1 MQVYWIFWE
10 FKQKGYWPNTTMLDI
25 KAIRKD
31 FPILSRKVYGKP
43 LVYLDNAATSQKPFS
58 VIETI
63 TEYYQNYNSNV
74 HRGVHALSMEATEHY
89 EAAREKVAAF
99 IGAPNSDCLIFVRG
113 TTEGI
118 NLVASSWA
126 IPNLGPEDE
135 ILLSEMEHHSNL
147 IPWQRVS
154 QITGAILKF
163 IPVTQEGTLELK
175 NLPNLINN
183 KTKLVSIT
191 HVSNVLGTINP
202 VKEIAR
208 KAHEVGALIMLD
220 AAQSVP
226 HMPVNVQDLDCDFL
240 AFSSHKMLGPTGIG
254 GLYVRPSVLKTMQ
267 PFQSG
272 GEMVKEVTFESA
284 SWNDLPFQFEA
295 GTPSIAASI
304 GLGAAVDYLQSIGM
318 DEVRNHEMS
327 ITEYALEELKHL
339 SEDFIFYGPKDI
351 SIRGGAIS
359 FHSDLVHPHDLGTIL
374 DQEGIAIRTGHHCAM
389 PLVRERLKVSATAR
403 ASFYIYNTEDEVDQF
418 VKALKKA
425 TRIFTNVSNKTI

>member
-1 MQVYWIFWE
+1 
-10 FKQKGYWPNTTMLDI
+10 MLNVNE
-25 KAIRKD
+25 IRKD

-43 LVYLDNAATSQKPFS
+43 LVYLDNAATSQKPHA

-63 TEYYQNYNSNV
+63 AYYYQNYNSNV

-89 EAAREKVAAF
+89 EAARGKVANF

-126 IPNLGPEDE
+126 MPNLGPGDE

-147 IPWQRVS
+147 IPWQRVAQTS
-154 QITGAILKF
+154 GAVLKF
-163 IPVTQEGTLELK
+163 IPVTEEGTLNLK
-175 NLPNLINN
+175 NLPSLINN

-202 VKEIAR
+202 VKQIAR
-208 KAHEVGALIMLD
+208 KAHDVGALIMLD

-226 HMPVNVQDLDCDFL
+226 HMPVDVQDLECDFL

-254 GLYVRPSVLKTMQ
+254 GLYVKPSVLKTMQ

-272 GEMVKEVTFESA
+272 GEMVKEVSFETA
-284 SWNDLPFQFEA
+284 SWNEAPFQFEA

-304 GLGAAVDYLQSIGM
+304 GLGAAIDYLQSLGM
-318 DEVRNHEMS
+318 DQVRNHEMA
-327 ITEYALEELKHL
+327 ITQYALDELKHL
-339 SEDFIFYGPKDI
+339 SEDFTFFGPNDI

-359 FHSDLVHPHDLGTIL
+359 FHSSLVHPHDLGTIL

-403 ASFYIYNTEDEVDQF
+403 ASFYIYNTESEVDQL

-425 TRIFTNVSNKTI
+425 TRIFANAYKKNI

>member
-1 MQVYWIFWE
+1 
-10 FKQKGYWPNTTMLDI
+10 MLDI

-63 TEYYQNYNSNV
+63 TGYYQNYNSNV

-163 IPVTQEGTLELK
+163 IPVTPEGTLELK

-202 VKEIAR
+202 VQEIAR

-226 HMPVNVQDLDCDFL
+226 HMPVNVQDLECDFL

-318 DEVRNHEMS
+318 DEVRNHEMA

-339 SEDFIFYGPKDI
+339 SEDFIFYGPKNI

-403 ASFYIYNTEDEVDQF
+403 ASFYIYNTENEVDQF

-425 TRIFTNVSNKTI
+425 TRIFTNVSKKTI

>member
-1 MQVYWIFWE
+1 
-10 FKQKGYWPNTTMLDI
+10 MLDI

-58 VIETI
+58 VLETI
-63 TEYYQNYNSNV
+63 TGYYQNYNSNV

-163 IPVTQEGTLELK
+163 IPVTPEGTLELK

-191 HVSNVLGTINP
+191 HVSNVL
-202 VKEIAR
+202 
-208 KAHEVGALIMLD
+208 
-220 AAQSVP
+220 
-226 HMPVNVQDLDCDFL
+226 
-240 AFSSHKMLGPTGIG
+240 
-254 GLYVRPSVLKTMQ
+254 
-267 PFQSG
+267 
-272 GEMVKEVTFESA
+272 
-284 SWNDLPFQFEA
+284 
-295 GTPSIAASI
+295 
-304 GLGAAVDYLQSIGM
+304 
-318 DEVRNHEMS
+318 
-327 ITEYALEELKHL
+327 
-339 SEDFIFYGPKDI
+339 
-351 SIRGGAIS
+351 
-359 FHSDLVHPHDLGTIL
+359 
-374 DQEGIAIRTGHHCAM
+374 
-389 PLVRERLKVSATAR
+389 
-403 ASFYIYNTEDEVDQF
+403 
-418 VKALKKA
+418 
-425 TRIFTNVSNKTI
+425 

>member
-1 MQVYWIFWE
+1 
-10 FKQKGYWPNTTMLDI
+10 MLDI

-63 TEYYQNYNSNV
+63 TRYYQNYNSNV

-89 EAAREKVAAF
+89 EAAREKVATF
-99 IGAPNSDCLIFVRG
+99 IGAPHSDCLIFVRG

-163 IPVTQEGTLELK
+163 IPVTPEGTLELK

-226 HMPVNVQDLDCDFL
+226 HMPVNVQDLECDFL

-339 SEDFIFYGPKDI
+339 SEDFIFYGPKNI

-425 TRIFTNVSNKTI
+425 TRIFTNVSKKTI

>member
-1 MQVYWIFWE
+1 MGI
-10 FKQKGYWPNTTMLDI
+10 
-25 KAIRKD
+25 
-31 FPILSRKVYGKP
+31 
-43 LVYLDNAATSQKPFS
+43 S
-58 VIETI
+58 VKE
-63 TEYYQNYNSNV
+63 SN
-74 HRGVHALSMEATEHY
+74 
-89 EAAREKVAAF
+89 
-99 IGAPNSDCLIFVRG
+99 
-113 TTEGI
+113 
-118 NLVASSWA
+118 
-126 IPNLGPEDE
+126 
-135 ILLSEMEHHSNL
+135 
-147 IPWQRVS
+147 
-154 QITGAILKF
+154 
-163 IPVTQEGTLELK
+163 
-175 NLPNLINN
+175 NN

-226 HMPVNVQDLDCDFL
+226 HMPVNVQDLECDFL

-318 DEVRNHEMS
+318 DEVRNHEMA

-339 SEDFIFYGPKDI
+339 SEDFIFYGPKNI

-403 ASFYIYNTEDEVDQF
+403 ASFYIYNTENEVDQF

-425 TRIFTNVSNKTI
+425 TRIFTNVSKKTI

>member
-1 MQVYWIFWE
+1 
-10 FKQKGYWPNTTMLDI
+10 MLDI

-63 TEYYQNYNSNV
+63 TRYYQNYNSNV

-89 EAAREKVAAF
+89 EAAREKVATF
-99 IGAPNSDCLIFVRG
+99 IGAPHSDCLIFVRG

-163 IPVTQEGTLELK
+163 IPVTPEGTLELK

-226 HMPVNVQDLDCDFL
+226 HMPVNVQDLECDFL

-339 SEDFIFYGPKDI
+339 SEDFIFYGTKNI

-425 TRIFTNVSNKTI
+425 TRIFTNVSKKTI

>member
-1 MQVYWIFWE
+1 
-10 FKQKGYWPNTTMLDI
+10 MLNVNE
-25 KAIRKD
+25 IRKD

-43 LVYLDNAATSQKPFS
+43 LVYLDNAATSQKPHA

-63 TEYYQNYNSNV
+63 AYYYQNYNSNV

-89 EAAREKVAAF
+89 EAARGKVANF

-126 IPNLGPEDE
+126 MPNLGPGDE

-147 IPWQRVS
+147 IPWQRVAQTS
-154 QITGAILKF
+154 GAVLKF
-163 IPVTQEGTLELK
+163 IPVTEEGTLNLK
-175 NLPNLINN
+175 NLPSLINN

-208 KAHEVGALIMLD
+208 KAHDVGALIMLD

-226 HMPVNVQDLDCDFL
+226 HMPVDVQDLECDFL

-254 GLYVRPSVLKTMQ
+254 GLYVKPSVLKTMQ

-272 GEMVKEVTFESA
+272 GEMVKEVSFETA
-284 SWNDLPFQFEA
+284 SWNEAPFQFEA

-304 GLGAAVDYLQSIGM
+304 GLGAAIDYLQSLGM
-318 DEVRNHEMS
+318 DQVRNHEMA
-327 ITEYALEELKHL
+327 ITQYALDELKHL
-339 SEDFIFYGPKDI
+339 SEDFTFFGPNDI

-359 FHSDLVHPHDLGTIL
+359 FHSSLVHPHDLGTIL

-403 ASFYIYNTEDEVDQF
+403 ASFYIYNTESEVDQL

-425 TRIFTNVSNKTI
+425 TRIFANAYKKNI